1 VSKASQGAP
10 AKRKEAPDEI
20 ADENTPVKVER
31 LNGDSL
37 LGIVRERTEYD
48 EHDAPARVAVEGAD
62 TTVNV
67 SDDQVSV
74 ARGSNAD
81 VVRSLVDGE
90 TDV

>member
-1 VSKASQGAP
+1 MSKATQGAP
-10 AKRKEAPDEI
+10 AKRKERPDEI

-31 LNGDSL
+31 LSGDSM

-48 EHDAPARVAVEGAD
+48 AHGAPARVLVEGAD

-67 SDDQVSV
+67 AAGQVSV

-81 VVRSLVDGE
+81 VVRSLVGGQE
-90 TDV
+90 DV